1 MKKSSKDPLTASSKE
16 KDLKSE
22 KIKRVAGAT
31 LSIIWKGGIRSL
43 NPTRV
48 ARSANV
54 SRPWIYKYIGGSKD
68 ALMENA
74 VDYFGRLY
82 SRIDDTFAGSDI
94 NEWMNHEMKAL
105 QDNFDLTVESPWILP
120 LYYNFKGSQ
129 TAIGRGIEKIEKEYL
144 KKKTEEV
151 KRLIAVSDPTCRLIA
166 ELMLTYRLATV
177 HRWQMGDLP
186 RLMSREDLAS
196 RLRKLYEFV
205 TTLGAPIRK

>member
-1 MKKSSKDPLTASSKE
+1 MKKPRSAPSAHLQVQ
-16 KDLKSE
+16 DLKSE

-31 LSIIWKGGIRSL
+31 LNIIWQGGIRSL

-48 ARSANV
+48 ARSAKV

-82 SRIDDTFAGSDI
+82 ARVDLRFDGNSV
-94 NEWMNHEMKAL
+94 EHWMNEEMKVL
-105 QDNFDLTVESPWILP
+105 DENFDLTEECPWILP

-144 KKKTEEV
+144 RKKTDEV
-151 KRLIAVSDPTCRLIA
+151 KKLIRVSEPTCRLIA

-177 HRWQMGDLP
+177 HRWQMGDL
-186 RLMSREDLAS
+186 
-196 RLRKLYEFV
+196 
-205 TTLGAPIRK
+205 